1 MAYRR
6 RLEGGCEMTL
16 YAVGLVVSERRYF
29 IVYAVF
35 YVMLIIYSLS
45 VDYECRQFTDRGSYH
60 YILAQATRRVVGR
73 T

>member
-1 MAYRR
+1 MLRLVVAYRR

-45 VDYECRQFTDRGSYH
+45 VQCYQ
-60 YILAQATRRVVGR
+60 
-73 T
+73 